1 MYDIYARILV
11 AQGNGNR
18 ADPTPRSLSVGS
30 GVAAVAPSGR

>member
-18 ADPTPRSLSVGS
+18 VEPTPRSLPAGS
-30 GVAAVAPSGR
+30 RVAAVAPSGR